1 MKTNVKFKKYEGIT
15 LISLVVTIVVL
26 LILAGVSISM
36 LTGENGILIQAQ
48 NAKKETGKGSEKEQV
63 QLSAIGALTKDN
75 GGEIKRNYLD
85 EELKNNIDGN
95 YQLSEKAPYIVTIE
109 ETGRKY
115 IIDANGNI
123 TGPVEEPEI
132 IEPTG
137 EGGKMDTMLYGV
149 IEIKWLAGDTNYA
162 VETPNA
168 PAIKEDLPSGTSM
181 KLVHY
186 DEEGNVI
193 YGGDYNY
200 IAGKGTEDNTKSKWA
215 NAEVTIDNIKSYFVW
230 IPRYAYKI
238 IYFNSEETKNN
249 YLTNGDTSGII
260 GYSDSRGIV
269 DKDGKKISGVASEP
283 SLNVGDYYRV
293 HPAFTDD
300 VDNGGWNEELEGIW
314 VGKYESS
321 LVEKTNS
328 NVGITS
334 ETDIVVDK
342 TNNTDKAITVR
353 PGLSSWRNCVI
364 ENFYVSAKE
373 YSTSLN
379 SHMLKNSEWGAVAY
393 LAESKYGRNGT
404 EVMIN
409 NSKNTYITGSAQ
421 TITGTTD
428 KYWSSE
434 GMLASSTGNVTGIY
448 DLSGGAYESVAIY
461 YIVGN
466 ETYLNNGSS
475 MINDYKNENNQKYV
489 TAYTGINESI
499 DYKPGDATYETKGWH
514 SDYSSFVSLDYPFF
528 KRGGHLGSGVN
539 AGAFNFN
546 GNNGT
551 ESSSSGFR
559 MCLTIE

>member
-404 EVMIN
+404 EIILNSN
-409 NSKNTYITGSAQ
+409 NSYYTGGGSGTAYI
-421 TITGTTD
+421 
-428 KYWSSE
+428 SSTKQ
-434 GMLASSTGNVTGIY
+434 SSTGNIYGIY
-448 DLSGGAYESVAIY
+448 DLSGGAFEWVATY
-461 YIVGN
+461 Y
-466 ETYLNNGSS
+466 NGST
-475 MINDYKNENNQKYV
+475 NNLNYGSSFANKGGLSTQYA
-489 TAYTGINESI
+489 TAYTGTVASTA
-499 DYKPGDATYETKGWH
+499 YKYGDATYETNRWN
-514 SDYSSFVSLDYPFF
+514 SYQASSYPSTYPFF
-528 KRGGHLGSGVN
+528 ARGGSVIQTYSCRNICL
-539 AGAFNFN
+539 F
-546 GNNGT
+546 
-551 ESSSSGFR
+551 FR
-559 MCLTIE
+559 RDGRKEC